1 MSSQVRERV
10 SKFEVR
16 KARATRL
23 PFGLS
28 SGEIVSA
35 VLVLLF
41 FVVVIVYYFTSLRPE
56 QSRLNRLENELK
68 KAQSE
73 IAEIASPT
81 TQGASPAM
89 MVRSA
94 LDSLQA
100 FKSDHLKPL
109 ASGRIAL
116 INQVNALA
124 KKNGMALTSGIDMPL
139 EKGAEA
145 VDQDSSKR
153 KKTEDLYNVFPHM
166 TMHFTVYGQ
175 YANVR
180 TFINELEHNKQFLVI
195 KSVSISSQEEKA
207 GEGGGGRRGG
217 RGGGGSGLTLTVEAV
232 AYFQP

>member
-16 KARATRL
+16 KVRATRL

-68 KAQSE
+68 KAQLE
-73 IAEIASPT
+73 IAEIAAPT

-100 FKSDHLKPL
+100 FKSEHLRPL
-109 ASGRIAL
+109 SSGRIAL
-116 INQVNALA
+116 INQINAVA
-124 KKNGMALTSGIDMPL
+124 KKNSVTLTSGIDMPL
-139 EKGAEA
+139 ESAAEA
-145 VDQDSSKR
+145 EEPGSNRR
-153 KKTEDLYNVFPHM
+153 KKSADLFNVFPHM
-166 TMHFTVYGQ
+166 TIHFTVFGQ
-175 YANVR
+175 YGNIR

-195 KSVSISSQEEKA
+195 KSVSISAQEDKE
-207 GEGGGGRRGG
+207 GESGGGRR
-217 RGGGGSGLTLTVEAV
+217 RGGGGVAGLTLSIDAS